1 MRSCCLRVNCRCS
14 LSPRDSRAQL
24 ARGARLAKA
33 RMEFNRRQE
42 ADQPTMDSED
52 QDTVSCAI
60 DDDEVYL
67 VDTDEY
73 ASGGFSV
80 NGSLEDDDSIDG
92 CLLEGIQA
100 NISESL
106 LHAEDPRIVFG
117 EDAQSAIVH
126 VNYAEGTT
134 EYAQEDMQGAVLV
147 GGEEPQCAYVDPLDN
162 GDFQAVVEDLPEE
175 CRGLLRAAIA
185 SWGKAKDITREDIR
199 VSEESIQQ
207 AAENLQVA
215 GEIFKFV
222 GEVFQFAA
230 RNTELAAGNL
240 QRNEGNLQD
249 ADEDLQDAARDP
261 EGE

>member
-1 MRSCCLRVNCRCS
+1 
-14 LSPRDSRAQL
+14 
-24 ARGARLAKA
+24 
-33 RMEFNRRQE
+33 MEFNWRQE

-60 DDDEVYL
+60 EDDEVYL

-80 NGSLEDDDSIDG
+80 NGSLEDDDAVDG
-92 CLLEGIQA
+92 CLLEGLQDGTSDCWLHGRQA

-106 LHAEDPRIVFG
+106 LRAEDPRIVFG
-117 EDAQSAIVH
+117 EDSQNAVVH
-126 VNYAEGTT
+126 VHYAEETT

-185 SWGKAKDITREDIR
+185 SWGKAKDIRREDIR
-199 VSEESIQQ
+199 VSEENIQQ
-207 AAENLQVA
+207 AAENLQLA

-222 GEVFQFAA
+222 GEMFQFAA
-230 RNTELAAGNL
+230 RNVELAAGSL

-249 ADEDLQDAARDP
+249 ADGDLQDAARDP
-261 EGE
+261 EGELRPS